1 MGSRAS
7 PRIVNDTEEFVSHAS
22 FPLSLAGRAS
32 LLGLAAGMRSQ
43 LPLALLAV
51 AATNGDFARGDDQP
65 LWLFRSRNALIGLSL
80 SAIGELIGDKLPMTP
95 SRLAAG
101 PLGGR
106 LAIGALAG
114 AALASDTRGPIPV
127 AAVLG
132 AAGAGVGSYAGY
144 HVRAGL
150 GSATGL
156 PDLVW
161 AVAEDALAI
170 SVGLLAVNAKTR

>member
-7 PRIVNDTEEFVSHAS
+7 PPIVSGTEDFVRL
-22 FPLSLAGRAS
+22 PLSLAGRAS
-32 LLGLAAGMRSQ
+32 LLGLATGLRSQ

-51 AATNGDFARGDDQP
+51 AANNDQFAQKPEGP
-65 LWLFRSRNALIGLSL
+65 LRLFHSRNALIGLSL

-114 AALASDTRGPIPV
+114 AALAADRREPV
-127 AAVLG
+127 PMAAALC

-144 HVRAGL
+144 HLRAGL
-150 GSATGL
+150 GSATGI
-156 PDLVW
+156 PDPVW
-161 AVAEDALAI
+161 AVAEDVVAI
-170 SVGLLAVNAKTR
+170 SLGLLVVNMQTR